1 MEFSEYLPIWDQ
13 LTPGQQEMLSGSL
26 ISRIVKKGAVLH
38 GGGAD
43 CTGLL
48 LVRSGQLRAFI
59 LSREGREITL
69 YRLFDRDLCL
79 FSASCLL
86 RSIQFDV
93 TITAEKDTELWV
105 IPAEIYKQIMEQS
118 VAAANYTNEIMASRF
133 SEVMWLMEQ
142 IMWNSMD
149 RRVAAFLLEEAAIED
164 GSLLHITHESIA
176 NHLGTHREVVTRM
189 LRYLQREGMVKLS
202 RGAVEITDR
211 AKLEAL
217 CAASER

>member
-1 MEFSEYLPIWDQ
+1 MEFSEYFPIWDQ
-13 LTPGQQEMLSGSL
+13 LTPGQRETLSRSL
-26 ISRIVKKGAVLH
+26 VSRTVKKGSVLH

-48 LVRSGQLRAFI
+48 LVKSGQLRAFI
-59 LSREGREITL
+59 LSREGREVTL

-93 TITAEKDTELWV
+93 TITAEKDTGLWV
-105 IPAEIYKQIMEQS
+105 IPAEVYRQIMEQS
-118 VAAANYTNEIMASRF
+118 AAAANYTNEIMASRF
-133 SEVMWLMEQ
+133 SEVMWLVEQ

-149 RRVAAFLLEEAAIED
+149 RRVAAFLLEEAAIE
-164 GSLLHITHESIA
+164 GANRLSITHESIA

-189 LRYLQREGMVKLS
+189 LRYFQSEGMVRLS
-202 RGAVEITDR
+202 RGAVELTDR
-211 AKLEAL
+211 AKLE
-217 CAASER
+217 SMSGT